1 MKRLARI
8 ASQFFFAVALIVGRA
23 AAEGERS
30 PATLFD
36 EARAAFA
43 QKDFVT
49 AARKFE
55 DAYREAPRGQS
66 IYNAALSWD
75 PASEPA
81 RAADDYALALEDPS
95 LPSSAQ
101 TRARERLASLERSLL
116 TLRVDAATPASVSV
130 AHAEGRQ
137 LPATVH
143 LPRGRHELVV
153 HFADG
158 RLVRQEIEAGAGEH
172 VSIRVTP
179 PATPAAAAPEPP
191 PRTAPSPAEPP
202 KANGS
207 AGRTLGFVALGTSV
221 AAAGGALVLGSLGLD
236 ARDRFEDSRRL
247 DDDARSQAVGL
258 RTWANVAWGAAAVC
272 AVTGGVLLLTAL
284 RPPSPKIALGVFG
297 AAGTF

>member
-1 MKRLARI
+1 MRRLARL
-8 ASQFFFAVALIVGRA
+8 ASQLFFACVLIAGRA
-23 AAEGERS
+23 RAEGDRS
-30 PATLFD
+30 AATLFD

-43 QKDFVT
+43 QKDFAT
-49 AARKFE
+49 AARRFE

-66 IYNAALSWD
+66 IYNAALSWE

-95 LPSSAQ
+95 LPASAQ
-101 TRARERLASLERSLL
+101 SHARERLAHLERALL
-116 TLRVDAATPASVSV
+116 TLRVDAAKPATVSV
-130 AHAEGRQ
+130 AHAEGRR

-158 RLVRQEIEAGAGEH
+158 PNVRQEIEGGAGEH
-172 VSIRVTP
+172 VTIRVTP
-179 PATPAAAAPEPP
+179 PTAPAAAAPEPAPKITASP
-191 PRTAPSPAEPP
+191 PEAPKPSS
-202 KANGS
+202 S
-207 AGRTLGFVALGTSV
+207 AQRTLGFIALGTGV

-258 RTWANVAWGAAAVC
+258 RTWANVAWGAAAVF
-272 AVTGGVLLLTAL
+272 AVTGGVLLLTAP
-284 RPPSPKIALGVFG
+284 RSPSPKIALGVFG